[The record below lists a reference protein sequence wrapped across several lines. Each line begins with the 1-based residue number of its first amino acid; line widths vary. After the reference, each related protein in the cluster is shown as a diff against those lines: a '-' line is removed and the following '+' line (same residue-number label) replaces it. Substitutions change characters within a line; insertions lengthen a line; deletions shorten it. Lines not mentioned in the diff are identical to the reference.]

1 MSTADELVTY
11 MTDRQGR
18 FAYSQAG
25 NRLQP
30 DATGTTDCSGIV
42 YAAYRDV
49 AHCDI
54 GTWTGTQV
62 EHGTSIFGTE
72 ENSLNNAVSKLAP
85 ADLIFFTWSGH
96 NPTFDHVEM
105 YIGGGQTIGHGG
117 PGNGPTVK
125 NLSPN
130 WNAASEIVAR
140 RYVGGVQE
148 PIPDIRVNSMSDM
161 SFGLPQGQWWGDI
174 NGPDSSHGGINDFEK
189 IHVMAIQQRLV
200 DVGFAHWPEGW
211 VDGIFEQP
219 TVDAV
224 AAFQRARMPG
234 TQFFGQ
240 VWGDDWAEL
249 AK

>member
-1 MSTADELVTY
+1 MSTADDLVRW
-11 MTDRQGR
+11 MMDRQGR
-18 FAYSQAG
+18 FAYSQDG
-25 NRLQP
+25 NRLDP
-30 DATGTTDCSGIV
+30 DHLGFTDCSGIV
-42 YAAYRDV
+42 CVAYRDV

-62 EHGTSIFGTE
+62 EHGVNVFGME
-72 ENSLNNAVSKLAP
+72 EDGLDDALSRLEP

-125 NLSPN
+125 NLVAN

-148 PIPDIRVNSMSDM
+148 PIPDIRINSMADL
-161 SFGLPQGQWWGDI
+161 SFGLPAGQWWGDI

-189 IHVMAIQQRLV
+189 IHVRAIQQRLV
-200 DVGFAHWPEGW
+200 DLGFAHWPDGW

-224 AAFQRARMPG
+224 TAFQHARMPG
-234 TQFFGQ
+234 TQFYGQ